1 MVKTVYI
8 YKTQKVPSSMTRSL
22 SLSTSSVQPLQAE
35 AAFRAAS
42 QLGYG
47 GVELMIAPGKDIK
60 DLDHIKNLIQKYQV
74 PVTSVHAPT
83 LLLCTFV
90 WGMHPGQKLSRSVKF
105 AEEVGATSVVVHP
118 PFKRTSYSASFLE
131 HVNKLN
137 NDSVVDIAVEN
148 MFPWAVK
155 NRSREMYGPSWE
167 ETCETV
173 DNLTFD
179 FSHAS
184 LSGMNVMEF
193 FKKYH
198 SKVRIIHLTDG
209 KVRTNTQGD
218 SIADEH
224 LLPGQ
229 GDMPIRE
236 VYELLNE
243 QNWKG
248 ETVLEINTRKQHG
261 LEAKMPALQHSIDY
275 FNHVANP
282 ALVALN
288 TA

>member
-1 MVKTVYI
+1 
-8 YKTQKVPSSMTRSL
+8 MTRSL

-60 DLDHIKNLIQKYQV
+60 DIGHIKNLIQKYQI

-83 LLLCTFV
+83 LILCTFV
-90 WGMHPGQKLSRSVKF
+90 WGMHPGQKLNRSVEF

-118 PFKRTSYSASFLE
+118 PFKRTAYSSSFLE
-131 HVNKLN
+131 HVNQLN
-137 NDSVVDIAVEN
+137 KDSFVDIAVEN

-155 NRSREMYGPSWE
+155 NQSREMYGPSWE
-167 ETCETV
+167 ETSETV
-173 DNLTFD
+173 DHLTFD

-184 LSGMNVMEF
+184 LSGMDVLDF

-209 KVRTNTQGD
+209 KIRTKSKGD

-236 VYELLNE
+236 VYELLNA
-243 QNWKG
+243 QGWKG
-248 ETVLEINTRKQHG
+248 ETVLEINTRKHRS
-261 LEAKMPALQHSIDY
+261 LEAKFPALQQSIDY
-275 FNHVANP
+275 FNQVANP
-282 ALVALN
+282 TLVALD
-288 TA
+288 AA